1 MKAYHQRHSIVTP
14 PSRLFR
20 LYCELVILV
29 GCVAASAFI
38 GVGLAGAHREQN
50 EHFDRRSSKIVSA
63 IENSLRGYEVA
74 GLHVH

>member
-1 MKAYHQRHSIVTP
+1 MK
-14 PSRLFR
+14 
-20 LYCELVILV
+20 
-29 GCVAASAFI
+29 ASAFI